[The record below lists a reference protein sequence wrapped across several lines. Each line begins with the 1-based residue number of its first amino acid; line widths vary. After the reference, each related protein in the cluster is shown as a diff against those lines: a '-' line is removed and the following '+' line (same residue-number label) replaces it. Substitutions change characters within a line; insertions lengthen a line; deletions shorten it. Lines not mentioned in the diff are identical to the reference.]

1 MKKSYI
7 KPQLMTVCVKTGNM
21 IALSI
26 VNTDATTNG
35 YGDYEDARE
44 NTYIQPHSVW
54 ED

>member
-1 MKKSYI
+1 MKKIYI

-26 VNTDATTNG
+26 VNEDAGKTG
-35 YGDYEDARE
+35 GDYDDARE